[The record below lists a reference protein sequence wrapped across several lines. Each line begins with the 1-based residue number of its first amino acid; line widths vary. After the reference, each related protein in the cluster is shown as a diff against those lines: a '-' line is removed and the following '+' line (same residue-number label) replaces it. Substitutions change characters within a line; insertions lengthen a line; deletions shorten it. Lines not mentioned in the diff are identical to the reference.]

1 MQRFESIEIR
11 NLAVRERGFNVE
23 AMVAELLAI
32 VPSGDL
38 VGLYQVALLDSRS
51 QKDRTRWVGVYS
63 NRDGRHALIEL
74 YLDAVFGEKVSR
86 FDHALGNAVSRV
98 RLAQTLYHQ
107 IGVHRAKMRGERG
120 GLLGGPV
127 LYGRYLMFRA
137 FNPVKLLFYFPERLV
152 RRWRHEVRKEL
163 GDPGNEGGAGR
174 SGGKGLKVV
183 R

>member
-120 GLLGGPV
+120 ALQGRWFAGSLPNVHRRPRCSPHKCRRADKQAIPALLGATP
-127 LYGRYLMFRA
+127 
-137 FNPVKLLFYFPERLV
+137 
-152 RRWRHEVRKEL
+152 
-163 GDPGNEGGAGR
+163 
-174 SGGKGLKVV
+174 
-183 R
+183 